1 MLNFN
6 SYFLKL
12 TLDRFVGAG
21 RSQNKVKFNFQI
33 IHYVRRIILF
43 GGLKAMYF
51 CQLVLSYVLPNM
63 HSWRNSFHSL
73 YQQFIHY
80 QSNCGAMFVI
90 QSVVHS
96 SSQSCGDLSSS
107 CHCHY
112 WYNSTVHQIYC
123 SAGLFSLLSLPDLVN
138 PE

>member
-73 YQQFIHY
+73 YQQIHY

-96 SSQSCGDLSSS
+96 S
-107 CHCHY
+107 
-112 WYNSTVHQIYC
+112 T
-123 SAGLFSLLSLPDLVN
+123 
-138 PE
+138 